1 MRGQAATGS
10 GEAES
15 GHDRRI
21 GDQIVRAVLTGGITP
36 FERGDGRGVLHTKTT
51 ARLKRERGLSGRALH
66 VKLMDVSPSALYEKV
81 PSNASSSLRNLAS
94 AFSAFTTGRC
104 RFSRS
109 QPWNSNGD

>member
-36 FERGDGRGVLHTKTT
+36 FERGDGRGVLHTKTAT
-51 ARLKRERGLSGRALH
+51 RLG
-66 VKLMDVSPSALYEKV
+66 M
-81 PSNASSSLRNLAS
+81 
-94 AFSAFTTGRC
+94 
-104 RFSRS
+104 
-109 QPWNSNGD
+109 

>member
-15 GHDRRI
+15 GRDRRI

-36 FERGDGRGVLHTKTT
+36 FERGDGRGVLHTKTAT
-51 ARLKRERGLSGRALH
+51 RFERERSSVVAPFH
-66 VKLMDVSPSALYEKV
+66 MKLMDVSPSALYEKV